1 MSRPTRKQLEK
12 IVTELEACETVDC
25 KMAVMNQI
33 NDGRLTM
40 RSRWFVMT
48 EYLGLRTT
56 WVLLVLT
63 AIVLVNLILYMISQG
78 PERIFMEFGSSSTSV
93 VLQNLPYG
101 WMALASALLIASILL
116 MRSFSFTH
124 IWSFHVFVILV
135 ISSVFVAGG
144 VTFASGLND
153 DVFEKYVMGEEGDS
167 LLAKLYCFCNNR
179 KLDTDKA
186 LIGEV
191 FFEINE
197 GEFVLQTPELEVVT
211 IMHGPGTKWHGE
223 SAELARFSSLKMIG
237 QRYGDRF
244 VATHVKIDDK
254 PSTSLAS
261 TNCEEKEERQR
272 RLEIAELRKR
282 VIETPMTH
290 GTSPVTL
297 IRSIY

>member
-1 MSRPTRKQLEK
+1 MSRPTRKQLEQ
-12 IVTELEACETVDC
+12 IVTELEACETIDC
-25 KMAVMNQI
+25 KMAVMDQI

-63 AIVLVNLILYMISQG
+63 AVVLVNLTLYMISQS
-78 PERIFMEFGSSSTSV
+78 PERIFMEFGSSSTGV
-93 VLQNLPYG
+93 ILQNLPYG
-101 WMALASALLIASILL
+101 WMAFAASLLIAAVVL

-153 DVFEKYVMGEEGDS
+153 DVFKKYVMDDGGDS
-167 LLAKLYCFCNNR
+167 LLAKLYCFCSNR

-186 LIGEV
+186 LVGEV

-197 GEFVLQTPELEVVT
+197 GEFVLQTPELEVIK
-211 IMHGPGTKWHGE
+211 IMHGPGTEWHGE
-223 SAELARFSSLKMIG
+223 TKELAKFSSVKMIG
-237 QRYGDRF
+237 QRYGDNF
-244 VATHVKIDDK
+244 VATHVKVDTTS
-254 PSTSLAS
+254 PSTIAKAS
-261 TNCEEKEERQR
+261 CEKKEELQR
-272 RLEIAELRKR
+272 RLEVAEMRKR
-282 VIETPMTH
+282 AIAKPMTL
-290 GTSPVTL
+290 GTSPVML
-297 IRSIY
+297 MKSIY